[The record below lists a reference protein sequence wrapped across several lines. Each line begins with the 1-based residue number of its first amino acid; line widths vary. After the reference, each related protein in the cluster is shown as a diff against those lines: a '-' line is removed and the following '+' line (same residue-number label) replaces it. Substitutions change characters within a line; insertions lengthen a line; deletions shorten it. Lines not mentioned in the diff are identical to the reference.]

1 MRKLSRLAAL
11 GLSGILALGL
21 AACGGGT
28 GTSDTPS
35 GTESPAA
42 GTESPAAAG
51 ETFVVGICQQMQHVA
66 LDEATR
72 GFIETLEEKLGT
84 SVEIQEQNASGEAAN
99 CTTIINNFVSQGVD
113 LILCNGTT
121 ALQAAVAATGDIPIL
136 GTSITDYATALQME
150 NWTGTSGTNISGT
163 TDLAPLE
170 DQAQMLLDLFPDA
183 QNVGL
188 LYCSAE
194 PNSVYQVN
202 IVREYLEGQGLT
214 CTDYTFSDSNDLASV
229 TQTACAS
236 SDVIYIPTDNTAA
249 SYASTIHNV
258 VVPAGVPVITGD
270 TGTCSGCG
278 VAVLGID
285 YYELGQI
292 TGEMAYE
299 ILVEGADPATME
311 VRSAPT
317 PTKMYNPSI
326 CEELGITPPEDYTA
340 LES

>member
-1 MRKLSRLAAL
+1 MNKKKLLAIL
-11 GLSGILALGL
+11 LSGAMALSL
-21 AACGGGT
+21 AACG
-28 GTSDTPS
+28 SDTSNDTTTDTS
-35 GTESPAA
+35 GDGAA
-42 GTESPAAAG
+42 TAG
-51 ETFVVGICQQMQHVA
+51 NYTVGICQQMQHAA
-66 LDEATR
+66 LDEATQ
-72 GFIETLEEKLGT
+72 GFQDKLTELVTAAGGT
-84 SVEIQEQNASGEAAN
+84 VEFDPQNASGESSNAA
-99 CTTIINNFVSQGVD
+99 TIINGFVSSGVD
-113 LILCNGTT
+113 LIMANGTT
-121 ALQAAVAATGDIPIL
+121 SLQAAQAGTTDIPIL

-249 SYASTIHNV
+249 SCAEAIKGATTKPIV
-258 VVPAGVPVITGD
+258 AGEEGI
-270 TGTCSGCG
+270 CKGCG
-278 VAVLGID
+278 VATLSID
-285 YYELGQI
+285 YYELGRT
-292 TGEMAYE
+292 TGEMAVK
-299 ILVEGADPATME
+299 ILKGEADISTMAIE
-311 VRSAPT
+311 YYPNPV
-317 PTKMYNPSI
+317 KKYNPEMATAYNLTIPS
-326 CEELGITPPEDYTA
+326 DYA
-340 LES
+340 AIG

>member
-1 MRKLSRLAAL
+1 MNKKKLLAIL
-11 GLSGILALGL
+11 LSGAMALSL
-21 AACGGGT
+21 AACG
-28 GTSDTPS
+28 SDTSNDTTTDTS
-35 GTESPAA
+35 GDGAA
-42 GTESPAAAG
+42 TAG
-51 ETFVVGICQQMQHVA
+51 NYTVGICQQMQHAA
-66 LDEATR
+66 LDEATQ
-72 GFIETLEEKLGT
+72 GFQDKLTELVTAAGGT
-84 SVEIQEQNASGEAAN
+84 VEFDPQNASGESTNAA
-99 CTTIINNFVSQGVD
+99 TIINGFVSSGVD
-113 LILCNGTT
+113 LIMANGTT
-121 ALQAAVAATGDIPIL
+121 SLQAAQAGTTDIPIL

-278 VAVLGID
+278 VATLGID

-292 TGEMAYE
+292 TGEMAVQ
-299 ILVEGADPATME
+299 ILTGEADVSEMAIGYDET
-311 VRSAPT
+311 V
-317 PTKMYNPSI
+317 TKMYNPAN
-326 CEELGITPPEDYTA
+326 CEALGVVIPEGYEPLA
-340 LES
+340 

>member
-1 MRKLSRLAAL
+1 MNKKKLLAIL
-11 GLSGILALGL
+11 LSGAMALSL
-21 AACGGGT
+21 AACG
-28 GTSDTPS
+28 SDTSNDTTTDTS
-35 GTESPAA
+35 GDGAA
-42 GTESPAAAG
+42 TAG
-51 ETFVVGICQQMQHVA
+51 NYTVGICQQMQHAA
-66 LDEATR
+66 LDEATQ
-72 GFIETLEEKLGT
+72 GFQDKLTELVTAAGGT
-84 SVEIQEQNASGEAAN
+84 VEFDPQNASGESTNAA
-99 CTTIINNFVSQGVD
+99 TIINGFVSSGVD
-113 LILCNGTT
+113 LIMANGTT
-121 ALQAAVAATGDIPIL
+121 SLQAAQAGTTDIPIL

-249 SYASTIHNV
+249 SCTETIGSIVRSAKTPV
-258 VVPAGVPVITGD
+258 VAGEQGICV
-270 TGTCSGCG
+270 GCG
-278 VAVLGID
+278 IATLSISYYDLG
-285 YYELGQI
+285 YK
-292 TGEMAYE
+292 TGEMAAQ
-299 ILVEGADPATME
+299 ILKGEADISQMPIEYANA
-311 VRSAPT
+311 S
-317 PTKMYNPSI
+317 KLYNADM
-326 CEELGITPPEDYTA
+326 CQELGITVPEGYTA
-340 LES
+340 LEG

>member
-1 MRKLSRLAAL
+1 MNKKKLLAVL
-11 GLSGILALGL
+11 LSGAMALSL
-21 AACGGGT
+21 AACG
-28 GTSDTPS
+28 SDTSNDTTTDTS
-35 GTESPAA
+35 GDGAA
-42 GTESPAAAG
+42 TAG
-51 ETFVVGICQQMQHVA
+51 NYTVGICQQMQHAA
-66 LDEATR
+66 LDEATQ
-72 GFIETLEEKLGT
+72 GFQDKLTELVTAAGGT
-84 SVEIQEQNASGEAAN
+84 VEFDPQNASGESSNAA
-99 CTTIINNFVSQGVD
+99 TIINGFVSSGVD
-113 LILCNGTT
+113 LIMANGTT
-121 ALQAAVAATGDIPIL
+121 SLQAAQAGTTDIPIL

-249 SYASTIHNV
+249 SCTETIGSIVRSAKTPV
-258 VVPAGVPVITGD
+258 VAGEQGICV
-270 TGTCSGCG
+270 GCG
-278 VAVLGID
+278 IATLSISYYDLG
-285 YYELGQI
+285 YK
-292 TGEMAYE
+292 TGEMAAQ
-299 ILVEGADPATME
+299 ILKGEADISQMPIEYANA
-311 VRSAPT
+311 S
-317 PTKMYNPSI
+317 KLYNADM
-326 CEELGITPPEDYTA
+326 CQELGITVPEGYTA
-340 LES
+340 LEG

>member
-1 MRKLSRLAAL
+1 MNKKKLLAIL
-11 GLSGILALGL
+11 LSGAMALSL
-21 AACGGGT
+21 AACG
-28 GTSDTPS
+28 SDTSNDTTTDTS
-35 GTESPAA
+35 GEGAA
-42 GTESPAAAG
+42 TAG
-51 ETFVVGICQQMQHVA
+51 NYTVGICQQMQHAA
-66 LDEATR
+66 LDEATQ
-72 GFIETLEEKLGT
+72 GFQDKLTELVTAAGGT
-84 SVEIQEQNASGEAAN
+84 VEFDPQNASGESSNAA
-99 CTTIINNFVSQGVD
+99 TIINGFVSSGVD
-113 LILCNGTT
+113 LIMANGTT
-121 ALQAAVAATGDIPIL
+121 SLQAAQAGTTDIPIL

-150 NWTGTSGTNISGT
+150 NWSGTSGTNISGT

-278 VAVLGID
+278 RPGHRL
-285 YYELGQI
+285 LR
-292 TGEMAYE
+292 TGPDHRRDG
-299 ILVEGADPATME
+299 L
-311 VRSAPT
+311 R
-317 PTKMYNPSI
+317 NP
-326 CEELGITPPEDYTA
+326 GRGR
-340 LES
+340 

>member
-1 MRKLSRLAAL
+1 MNKKKLLAIL
-11 GLSGILALGL
+11 LSGAMALSL
-21 AACGGGT
+21 AACG
-28 GTSDTPS
+28 SDTSNDTTTDTS
-35 GTESPAA
+35 GDGAA
-42 GTESPAAAG
+42 TAG
-51 ETFVVGICQQMQHVA
+51 NYTVGICQQMQHAA
-66 LDEATR
+66 LDEATQ
-72 GFIETLEEKLGT
+72 GFQDKLTELVTAAGGT
-84 SVEIQEQNASGEAAN
+84 VEFDPQNASGESSNAA
-99 CTTIINNFVSQGVD
+99 TIINGFVSSGVD
-113 LILCNGTT
+113 LIMANGTT
-121 ALQAAVAATGDIPIL
+121 SLQADQAGTTDIPIL

-258 VVPAGVPVITGD
+258 VVPAGVPVITCD

-326 CEELGITPPEDYTA
+326 CEELGITPQEDYTA